1 MVYNK
6 IEGDVPVF
14 ISAIS
19 SDRTEYI
26 NYGRF
31 NIRDNSESASKTDSL
46 QKKSES
52 KTVDSS
58 GQYDEKTQRE
68 IDKLKKIDAE
78 VRLHEQVHLSAAGP
92 YARGGAN
99 FQYTTGPDGKKYAVA
114 GEVNID
120 TSEIPNNPQATIAK
134 AQVIRRAALAPAE
147 PSGQDRSVASEAA
160 QMEMKAKQELLN
172 QESETSRNYTKDG
185 KKAESA
191 AEPLMFD
198 FHI

>member
-1 MVYNK
+1 VVYNN

-19 SDRTEYI
+19 SDRSEYI

-46 QKKSES
+46 QKKNES
-52 KTVDSS
+52 KGVDSS

-78 VRLHEQVHLSAAGP
+78 VRLHEQMHLSAAGP

-99 FQYTTGPDGKKYAVA
+99 FQYTSGPDGKKYAVA
-114 GEVNID
+114 GEVSID
-120 TSEIPNNPQATIAK
+120 TSEIPNNPQATITK

-147 PSGQDRSVASEAA
+147 PSGQDRSVAAEAT
-160 QMEMKAKQELLN
+160 QMEMKAKQDLLK

-185 KKAESA
+185 KKVETASVA
-191 AEPLMFD
+191 SF
-198 FHI
+198 FNFQV

>member
-1 MVYNK
+1 VVYNK

-78 VRLHEQVHLSAAGP
+78 VRLHEQVHLSASGP